1 MKRSMKRLS
10 LIFCLVLVVV
20 SSQRA
25 GAETWTADFKVKDL
39 KVQADQNV
47 QVDSGST
54 SLLDCKTKKCTGYVI
69 NRLLLPLTASD
80 ATKYALMFKGT
91 PYNALGNILALL
103 ASQAPTMGLQDAMDR
118 STCSGATLHLLS
130 VEANSL
136 TSQPKARA
144 QAWIGENKTCCKAPT
159 NAALCCAQAA
169 VGCFNGT
176 GEFAKSKNSPMNML
190 LSGSISSGKL
200 VLGPAILKIKLSLS
214 SFAPLELW
222 LKHATIRGKI
232 TANKITDGILSGA
245 IPQQQ
250 LNTVVIPGVAVML
263 HGVYTNPAT
272 DAATKK
278 MIKDLFDT
286 NSDGKITTAE
296 VAANPLIKTFLG
308 GDVDVDKDGIK
319 ELSLGMGFTA
329 VAAKIKEPG
338 AVKQPDGGVLPDI
351 SLQPDISAG
360 VDGTI
365 SSDASAIPDGGVK
378 ADSTKDAPAAVDQ
391 GGGAGNT
398 DEGCDCTMSADPAGG
413 VGSLLLAA
421 LGLLLVLWSRKWF

>member
-1 MKRSMKRLS
+1 MKTAS
-10 LIFCLVLVVV
+10 LFFYLILVSLP
-20 SSQRA
+20 SQRA

-47 QVDSGST
+47 QKDSGST
-54 SLLDCKTKKCTGYVI
+54 SLLDCKTKKCTGYVL
-69 NRLLLPLTASD
+69 NRLLLPLTAAD
-80 ATKYALMFKGT
+80 ATKYALVFKGV

-103 ASQAPTMGLQDAMDR
+103 ASQAPSMGLQDALDR

-136 TSQPKARA
+136 TSQPKAQA

-169 VGCFNGT
+169 AGCFNGK
-176 GEFAKSKNSPMNML
+176 GEFAKSKTSPMNML

-200 VLGPAILKIKLSLS
+200 KVGPALLKIKLSLS

-222 LKHATIRGKI
+222 LKHATIQGDI
-232 TANKITDGILSGA
+232 TAGKITDGVLSGA

-250 LNTVVIPGVAVML
+250 LNNVVIPGVAVML
-263 HGVYTNPAT
+263 NGVYTNPST

-296 VAANPLIKTFLG
+296 VASNPLIKTFLG

-319 ELSLGMGFTA
+319 ELSLGIGFTA

-338 AVKQPDGGVLPDI
+338 AVKQPDGGVPPD
-351 SLQPDISAG
+351 SSVS
-360 VDGTI
+360 VDGGKVDVA
-365 SSDASAIPDGGVK
+365 SVLDASNLPDGGAK

-398 DEGCDCTMSADPAGG
+398 DEGCDCNMSAAPAGG
-413 VGSLLLAA
+413 FDILLLAA
-421 LGLLLVLWSRKWF
+421 LGLLFLRRPRKRPC